1 MVGMEQRRIFIF
13 GALGYFKLGGLLE
26 GMSYKLALHVL
37 VTFTEKGVPI
47 HKHITLFS
55 IPSISG
61 TKNVPI
67 VLTKRQRWSYMNT
80 FPLHIY

>member
-1 MVGMEQRRIFIF
+1 MFIF
-13 GALGYFKLGGLLE
+13 GALGYFKLGALLE

-37 VTFTEKGVPI
+37 VTFTEQVVPI

-61 TKNVPI
+61 TKTVTMT
-67 VLTKRQRWSYMNT
+67 LTKRQR
-80 FPLHIY
+80 